1 MNELELSALD
11 GSNPLG
17 FLAALGTLAV
27 LSETDPQLKLGWH
40 AGARWTP
47 FLTSPTPLCET
58 EILQR
63 LVSRLRGNT
72 VDVENEKIRDA
83 AQRRFAAAKTQL
95 RNAEKEL
102 KQLNPPRKEREAARN
117 RIVAPASLAFAAART
132 ERLVALKNAVP
143 SPELALGD
151 KPDCTIEE
159 FRQHASAICAQSN
172 PAQRNAVDLLVA
184 FGVETSDGDEDC
196 IEPTPLCFVN
206 GSGKQWFL
214 ATVRQLMTRKDPTKQ
229 EPAPPQC
236 VTEKSL
242 HNCLFKSWAYSDE
255 GLSMRWD
262 PAEDVR
268 YALRFDNPG
277 PIRAYTVWMANLL
290 AYFALGCFPCA
301 ALSHGTATAC
311 WTASTESAA
320 FRWPVWE
327 QPLKMDAVR
336 SLLTHRAFAAPDYEA
351 DRKSLRDEL
360 RARGVA
366 AIFCAQRIQVGNPPL
381 HKINFSP
388 AFAL

>member
-11 GSNPLG
+11 GANPLG
-17 FLAALGTLAV
+17 FLAALGTLVV

-47 FLTSPTPLCET
+47 FLTSPNPLDET
-58 EILQR
+58 KILQR
-63 LVSRLRGNT
+63 LTKRLRGQPVSET
-72 VDVENEKIRDA
+72 AERKREASQKRFDA
-83 AQRRFAAAKTQL
+83 AKKRLK
-95 RNAEKEL
+95 NANDEL
-102 KQLNPPRKEREAARN
+102 KALKLRGNQLKVERD
-117 RIVAPASLAFAAART
+117 RIVVPVRQRFEKRRQIVLA
-132 ERLVALKNAVP
+132 RLKSAVP
-143 SPELALGD
+143 SPELALGQR
-151 KPDCTIEE
+151 PDCTVQE
-159 FRQHASAICAQSN
+159 FREHAVAIRAESAPNGRTTA
-172 PAQRNAVDLLVA
+172 DLLASFGAETADLENERIQPTA
-184 FGVETSDGDEDC
+184 F
-196 IEPTPLCFVN
+196 CFIT
-206 GSGKQWFL
+206 GSGHQWFL

-236 VTEKSL
+236 VTDKSL

-277 PIRAYTVWMANLL
+277 PIGAYTVWMANLL

-301 ALSHGTATAC
+301 ALSHETGTAC
-311 WTASTESAA
+311 WTVSKESAA

-327 QPLKMDAVR
+327 QPLKRDAVR

-366 AIFCAQRIQVGNPPL
+366 GIFCAQRIQVGNPPL

-388 AFAL
+388 ASAL